1 MYPVQ
6 SLLHKFMLLKKRIHQ
21 EGLDPSKLLDTI
33 NKVSNLINEMCNSQ
47 RGSAIYPESL
57 LSAVF
62 INQLQAYQANPN
74 AELAKSIVRS
84 IDDFSYILSQNHMF
98 SKSMRVEMMQ
108 GDTQE
113 YAEKV
118 VIVDDCPQESEK
130 LINVLHTA
138 GFGVAAVKSIE
149 ELESFLHT
157 HHDYDSSC
165 IIILKWNQQ
174 PNEQLLYLN
183 ITKIKKMLPH
193 DASLILMSSTIDIQL
208 RLKMLRAGVDRY
220 IQLPSHEV
228 YIANMLS
235 TLTENSKTE
244 PYRVLIIDDNAS
256 SLSLHSTILQG
267 QGFET
272 IEFEK
277 PLEVFE
283 HLDKIKPDVII
294 LDFHMP
300 DIMGPEMAT
309 LLREQPELI
318 SVPIVFLSA
327 DSDYSSQLY
336 ALKTGADDF
345 LKKPVDHDHFCG
357 AISVR
362 ARRYRLKMALKQNLQ
377 REVYERDKEHLAIN
391 SHAIVSITDSNGN
404 IIYVNDYFC
413 RISGYSKEELL
424 GKNHRVIKSDV
435 HDKEFYRDIW
445 QTISR
450 GQVWK
455 GDICNQKKNGGLY
468 WVHSTITPMLDKD
481 GHPYQYISIR
491 TDITTNKMLQ
501 EALKAMVISTS
512 TTMGAEFF
520 EQTTVGLTLA
530 TGATTAFISV
540 PSTKP
545 NTMKTLSLF
554 HNGEHQNEYEYAL
567 KGTPCEQVA
576 KHGLCFYEENVYKR
590 FPEDHWLKENE
601 IEAYIAVP
609 LTSSEGHRLGH
620 VGLMSNQK
628 LYNAEYTKSLL
639 TVFADRV
646 SLELLRL
653 QNEEKLVRAKEEA
666 DRANRAKSEFLSN
679 MSHELRTPLNAILG
693 FGQLLESS
701 EELSKSDADDLDE
714 ILKASRHLLN
724 LINEILDL
732 SKVEAGKF
740 NVNNKATDVS
750 QVIKECTKL
759 IEADC
764 TKRGLT
770 LRVENNISIDAICD
784 ALRLK
789 QVLLNV
795 LSNAVKYNKKE
806 GEVRVTTH
814 EDSHFCSISI
824 SDTGI
829 GISEQ
834 DLEKIY
840 EPFNRIGAENSETE
854 GTGIGLTLTKKL
866 VHLMNGELLVQS
878 EPDVGSTFTIRLL
891 KENN

>member
-1 MYPVQ
+1 MYPIPH
-6 SLLHKFMLLKKRIHQ
+6 LLHKLMLLKKRIGQ
-21 EGLDPSKLLDTI
+21 ESLDPHKLQETI
-33 NKVSNLINEMCNSQ
+33 NKVSKLIEEMCSGQ

-57 LSAVF
+57 IRTVF
-62 INQLQAYQANPN
+62 INQLHAYQTNPN
-74 AELAKSIVRS
+74 TELAKSITRS
-84 IDDFSYILSQNHMF
+84 IDNISYILSQNHMF
-98 SKSMRVEMMQ
+98 ARSMRVEMMQ
-108 GDTQE
+108 AGLLDYHE
-113 YAEKV
+113 NV
-118 VIVDDCPQESEK
+118 VIVDDNIQEAEQ
-130 LINVLHTA
+130 LMEVLNNA
-138 GFGVAAVKSIE
+138 GFDVCSVKNVA

-157 HHDYDSSC
+157 HHEYDASSMV
-165 IIILKWNQQ
+165 IFKWNQE
-174 PNEQLLYLN
+174 PTETQLYPN

-193 DASLILMSSTIDIQL
+193 DASLILMSSAIDIQL
-208 RLKMLRAGVDRY
+208 RLKVLRVGVDRY

-228 YIANMLS
+228 YIANILS
-235 TLTENSKTE
+235 TLTENNKVE
-244 PYRVLIIDDNAS
+244 PYRALIIDDNLT
-256 SLSLHSTILQG
+256 SLTLHSTILQG

-272 IEFEK
+272 IEFNK
-277 PLEVFE
+277 PMEVFE
-283 HLDKIKPDVII
+283 HVHELKPDVII

-300 DIMGPEMAT
+300 DMMGPEMAT
-309 LLREQPELI
+309 LLREQPDLM
-318 SVPIVFLSA
+318 SVPIVFLSV

-362 ARRYRLKMALKQNLQ
+362 ARRYRFKMALKKNLQ

-391 SHAIVSITDSNGN
+391 SHAIVSITDSNGD

-413 RISGYSKEELL
+413 QISGYTKEELM
-424 GKNHRVIKSDV
+424 GQNHRLIKSDV
-435 HDKEFYRDIW
+435 HNREFYHDIW

-450 GQVWK
+450 GEVWK
-455 GDICNQKKNGGLY
+455 GDICNKKKNGGLY
-468 WVHSTITPMLDKD
+468 WVHSTITPMLDQE

-520 EQTTVGLTLA
+520 EETTIGLTLA
-530 TGATTAFISV
+530 TGATSAFISV
-540 PSTKP
+540 PSSKP

-554 HNGEHQNEYEYAL
+554 HNGEHLDSYEYDLA
-567 KGTPCEQVA
+567 GTPCEQVV
-576 KHGLCFYEENVYKR
+576 KNGLCFYEENVYKQ
-590 FPEDHWLKENE
+590 FPNDHWLRENQ

-609 LTSSEGHRLGH
+609 LTSIEGTRLGH

-628 LYNAEYTKSLL
+628 LYNSDYTKSLL

-653 QNEEKLVRAKEEA
+653 HNEEKLVKAKEEA

-701 EELSKSDADDLDE
+701 EDLSKNDADDLAE

-740 NVNNKATDVS
+740 KIDNKRTDIS

-764 TKRGLT
+764 NSRGLT
-770 LRVENNISIDAICD
+770 LHVDKHSQIEAVCD
-784 ALRLK
+784 GLRLK

-795 LSNAVKYNKKE
+795 LSNAIKYNKNN
-806 GEVRVTTH
+806 GEIRVAIN

-824 SDTGI
+824 TDSGI
-829 GISEQ
+829 GISEK

-840 EPFNRIGAENSETE
+840 EPFNRLGAEGSETE
-854 GTGIGLTLTKKL
+854 GTGIGLTLTKQL

-878 EPDVGSTFTIRLL
+878 EPSVGSTFTINLL
-891 KENN
+891 KK

>member
-6 SLLHKFMLLKKRIHQ
+6 NLLHKFMILKKRIYQ
-21 EGLDPSKLLDTI
+21 DDLDPQKLRETISKVT
-33 NKVSNLINEMCNSQ
+33 NLINEMCNSQ

-57 LSAVF
+57 LNTVF
-62 INQLQAYQANPN
+62 INQLQNYQINPN
-74 AELAKSIVRS
+74 SDLAKSIVRS

-108 GDTQE
+108 NDMQE
-113 YAEKV
+113 FAEKV
-118 VIVDDCPQESEK
+118 VIVDDCLQESEK
-130 LINVLHTA
+130 LISVLHTA
-138 GFGVAAVKSIE
+138 GFGVCAVESIGA
-149 ELESFLHT
+149 LESFLHT
-157 HHDYDSSC
+157 HHEYDSSC
-165 IIILKWNQQ
+165 IIIFKWNQQ
-174 PNEQLLYLN
+174 PVEEQLYPN

-235 TLTENSKTE
+235 TLTENSKNE

-272 IEFEK
+272 IEFDK
-277 PLEVFE
+277 PLDVFE
-283 HLDKIKPDVII
+283 CLDEIKPDVII

-362 ARRYRLKMALKQNLQ
+362 ARRYRLKMSLKQNLQ
-377 REVYERDKEHLAIN
+377 REVYERDKEHLALN
-391 SHAIVSITDSNGN
+391 SHAIVSITDRNGD

-413 RISGYSKEELL
+413 RISGYTKEELL
-424 GKNHRVIKSDV
+424 GQNHRLIKSDV
-435 HDKEFYRDIW
+435 HDMEFYRDIW

-468 WVHSTITPMLDKD
+468 WVHSTITPMLDQD

-512 TTMGAEFF
+512 TTMGTEFF

-554 HNGEHQNEYEYAL
+554 HNGEHQSEYEYEL
-567 KGTPCEQVA
+567 TGTPCEQVA
-576 KHGLCFYEENVYKR
+576 NHGLCFFEENVYKR
-590 FPEDHWLKENE
+590 FPKDQWLAENE

-609 LTSSEGHRLGH
+609 LTSIEGDRLGH
-620 VGLMSNQK
+620 VGLMSTQK
-628 LYNAEYTKSLL
+628 LYNSDYTKSLL

-653 QNEEKLVRAKEEA
+653 QNEAKLVKAKEEA

-701 EELSKSDADDLDE
+701 EELSKNDADDLDE

-740 NVNNKATDVS
+740 KIENIVTNVS
-750 QVIKECTKL
+750 RIIKECTQL
-759 IEADC
+759 IAADC

-770 LRVENNISIDAICD
+770 LHVDNSESIEAICD

-789 QVLLNV
+789 QVLLNL
-795 LSNAVKYNKKE
+795 LSNAVKYNKNN
-806 GEVRVTTH
+806 GEVRVTTY

-829 GISEQ
+829 GISEK

-878 EPDVGSTFTIRLL
+878 EPSVGSTFTIKLL
-891 KENN
+891 KENK